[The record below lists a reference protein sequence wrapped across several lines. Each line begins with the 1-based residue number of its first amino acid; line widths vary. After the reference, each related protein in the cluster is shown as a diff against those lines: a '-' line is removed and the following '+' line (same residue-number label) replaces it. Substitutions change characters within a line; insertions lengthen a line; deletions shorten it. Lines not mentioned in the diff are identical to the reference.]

1 MENTE
6 LSVIVYVVPTLL
18 MMLAC
23 LCWHFPIG
31 ILLGAHFRLTHLLAT
46 VCKVLPSS
54 LLALFVLS
62 CSSALICGHALSLQQ
77 QDVMHLASALG
88 CSMTEGK
95 LSVNLG
101 SFWRHTGFKSDTQRM

>member
-46 VCKVLPSS
+46 VCKIVAFISAGVVCVVLLISAHLWARLVLATARCDAPCIS
-54 LLALFVLS
+54 L
-62 CSSALICGHALSLQQ
+62 GMQH
-77 QDVMHLASALG
+77 DRG
-88 CSMTEGK
+88 
-95 LSVNLG
+95 
-101 SFWRHTGFKSDTQRM
+101 